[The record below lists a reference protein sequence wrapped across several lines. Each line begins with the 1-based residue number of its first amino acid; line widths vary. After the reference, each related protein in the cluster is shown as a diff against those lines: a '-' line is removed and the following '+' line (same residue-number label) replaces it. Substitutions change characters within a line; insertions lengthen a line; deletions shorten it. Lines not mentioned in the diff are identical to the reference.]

1 MEIDGYLDRIAERVR
16 EWRAAEGLTLQQVAV
31 RSEVAASTIQKVESQ
46 QMVPTVAVLF
56 KIARG
61 LGKSPADLVDD
72 RTASRDVVHLR
83 ATDDGSAPKCATRH
97 LTGQLADAQ
106 LTLWRVVHAPGE
118 GAEARHLAPRGEV
131 VIFCESGRL
140 EATANDQLFTLEPG
154 DSLHCKTRQGLA
166 WCAVGDEPAVFVV
179 IGTSVLGLDQV
190 LSGLRF
196 SRAVSSTARA

>member
-16 EWRAAEGLTLQQVAV
+16 SWRAAEGLTLQQVAT
-31 RSEVAASTIQKVESQ
+31 RSAVAASTIQKVERQ

-56 KIARG
+56 KIAHG

-72 RTASRDVVHLR
+72 RQGSPDVVHRR
-83 ATDDGSAPKCATRH
+83 AVDHDGLPKCGTRH

-106 LTLWRVVHAPGE
+106 LSLWRVVHSPGE

-131 VIFCESGRL
+131 VMFCERGRL
-140 EATANDQLFTLEPG
+140 EVTSGGQLFVLEPG

-166 WCAVGDEPAVFVV
+166 WCAVGHEPTVFVV
-179 IGTSVLGLDQV
+179 VGTSALGLDQV
-190 LSGLRF
+190 LNGLRF
-196 SRAVSSTARA
+196 NRVASSSVHA